1 MQPMYLTSEYR
12 DKIDYQNV
20 NRRYWNIHELSI
32 DSNHLTETNIITLLN
47 YIEKNVDDHFKL
59 KPQKN
64 KYSICLIITIWTI
77 FIILFFYF
85 S

>member
-47 YIEKNVDDHFKL
+47 YIEKRR
-59 KPQKN
+59 
-64 KYSICLIITIWTI
+64 
-77 FIILFFYF
+77 
-85 S
+85 